1 MYVNKQRRRAGVQE
15 NTQKRKCRER
25 CNILL
30 NVNVTQKP
38 ISMRKQGVRTKKKK
52 TTGTESEETKKIK
65 CRCCAAV
72 EILLYLSFRF
82 DLFIFIFFGV
92 AHGHPSRTSLQF
104 SLVL

>member
-52 TTGTESEETKKIK
+52 TTGTEREETKKIK
-65 CRCCAAV
+65 CRCCAV
-72 EILLYLSFRF
+72 EILLYLSFSF
-82 DLFIFIFFGV
+82 VSICLF
-92 AHGHPSRTSLQF
+92 LF
-104 SLVL
+104 SLA

>member
-52 TTGTESEETKKIK
+52 NTTGTEREETKKIK
-65 CRCCAAV
+65 CRCCAV
-72 EILLYLSFRF
+72 EILLYLSFSF
-82 DLFIFIFFGV
+82 VSICLF
-92 AHGHPSRTSLQF
+92 LF
-104 SLVL
+104 SLA

>member
-52 TTGTESEETKKIK
+52 TTGTEREEAKKIK

-72 EILLYLSFRF
+72 EILLYLSFSF
-82 DLFIFIFFGV
+82 VSICLF
-92 AHGHPSRTSLQF
+92 LF
-104 SLVL
+104 SLA